1 MNKIIQH
8 KQVISEIKK
17 LNNLLCEVEIKDISN
32 LSIYPRKD
40 EKLPSNK
47 YFILHHS
54 VTDKDAAHVVSI
66 LNNRTNKKTGKKQP
80 LGIQYV
86 IDKEGEVFR
95 TLPNGSRGAH
105 IIPSNDYPS
114 APPGIDNSNAQG
126 VEVVAM
132 DDTYIRPVQAVAA
145 LKLVKQL
152 GFNPSQIYPHGKI
165 NPGHKSPSEG
175 LTIKKFIDRNYDVD
189 NEYDYDY
196 SDFPESKRPEP
207 GWVDMSQSEI
217 DSEFEKIIDRFGVEE
232 ISLITSE
239 SDCEKYVK
247 EVIEL
252 FGDKV
257 VIEKKDNFCNS
268 LLLGLPIK
276 DFVEVAKETDKKIKK
291 EEEKKKLEDEEKKK
305 EDEEKKK
312 EEESKKKEE
321 ESKKKEEEKES
332 SLTEEL
338 KNFKRFIK

>member
-105 IIPSNDYPS
+105 IFPSNDFPS

-217 DSEFEKIIDRFGVEE
+217 DNDIEKVFSSFGVEK
-232 ISLITSE
+232 ISKISSQ
-239 SDCEKYVK
+239 SDCEDYVK
-247 EVIEL
+247 KIENSL
-252 FGDKV
+252 GKGV
-257 VIEKKDNFCNS
+257 LEYKDNPCEILWF
-268 LLLGLPIK
+268 GYPIS
-276 DFVEVAKETDKKIKK
+276 EYIEIAKEITK
-291 EEEKKKLEDEEKKK
+291 EYDAKLKKLEDEEKEK
-305 EDEEKKK
+305 EKEEK
-312 EEESKKKEE
+312 